1 MSALAAELSVKA
13 PASPSG
19 VQAFSAPGRDS
30 HGSASAAMS
39 AAHRT
44 LATWLQRCLREG
56 AYRTHVKAL
65 EALPLSAI
73 ESQLQEALGAG
84 GEDGV
89 EDTRSELLAQLRQ
102 LAHLSSRLAARGGS
116 DAQRQRTYDT
126 LVIAGLDALQ
136 HMAELGV
143 EWTAQRASIDPLTGL
158 PGRGALQRRLIAE
171 HARLRRHGGSST
183 LMLLDLDRF
192 KPINDVYGHL
202 AGDRFL
208 RAFSSELRGV
218 LRPYDGAF
226 RYGGDEFIVLLPQ
239 TSLHEGASVL
249 ARLRARLAAQPML
262 QTQRGPIH
270 AAFSAGCALLEPARS
285 VVQTI
290 GDADRQLYVA
300 KAGASPDAVS

>member
-1 MSALAAELSVKA
+1 MSALAAEVSIKA
-13 PASPSG
+13 PASPSV
-19 VQAFSAPGRDS
+19 VQALNAPGRES
-30 HGSASAAMS
+30 HGTASAAMS

-56 AYRTHVKAL
+56 AYRTHVKAV
-65 EALPLSAI
+65 EALPLAI
-73 ESQLQEALGAG
+73 IERQLQEALEQGAD
-84 GEDGV
+84 DGV
-89 EDTRSELLAQLRQ
+89 DDARRELLAELLQLED
-102 LAHLSSRLAARGGS
+102 LSSRLAARVGL
-116 DAQRQRTYDT
+116 DPERQRIYDT

-171 HARLRRHGGSST
+171 HALLRRHGGSST
-183 LMLLDLDRF
+183 LMLIDLDRF
-192 KPINDVYGHL
+192 KPINDLYGHL

-208 RAFSSELRGV
+208 RAFASELRGV

-239 TSLHEGASVL
+239 TSLHDGASVL
-249 ARLRARLAAQPML
+249 ARLRERLATQPLL
-262 QTQRGPIH
+262 QTPRASIH
-270 AAFSAGCALLEPARS
+270 AAFSAGCALLESSRS

-290 GDADRQLYVA
+290 SDADRQLYAA
-300 KAGASPDAVS
+300 KAGVSPQAAS